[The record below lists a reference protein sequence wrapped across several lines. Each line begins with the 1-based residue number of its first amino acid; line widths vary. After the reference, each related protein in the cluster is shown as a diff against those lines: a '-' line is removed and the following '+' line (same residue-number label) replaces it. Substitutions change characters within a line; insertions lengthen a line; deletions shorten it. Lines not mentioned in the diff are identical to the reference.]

1 MKLNESFC
9 LDTKVTISYVLY
21 VSFKKVYFFLKL
33 LLNL

>member
-9 LDTKVTISYVLY
+9 LDTKVAISYTLY
-21 VSFKKVYFFLKL
+21 VSFKKVYFLKL